1 MKVGFCSLYGLA
13 NAGKSTILNAI
24 LKTKIEAV
32 SEKPQTTRENI
43 QGIYND
49 EDSQIVFVDT
59 PGLHDPHKKL
69 GQLMLQ
75 EAKSALY
82 DVDAIIY
89 VIDASKRVD
98 KKTANRLATL
108 DTPIILAFNKIDLIK
123 FEQGQEKIKEYKEIE
138 KIDSKYVITTLFHNK
153 IVSDVLDEN
162 YIKIATEHN
171 YHNNNKQYINKVI
184 TSCRNSDYLVCV
196 SNELKDFY
204 KGKLK
209 NFKTKVV
216 YIPNVI
222 DKLPIIKKEHNK
234 NTLIA
239 VGRLA
244 REKGFGDLI
253 DIVNIIKNDIPNIK
267 VNIVGDGYEK
277 DELENKIINLN
288 LEKNIFLLGK
298 KTFEEVENL
307 MQESYIYLMTSYT
320 ESFGLVLIEAMS
332 NKICCIGFDT
342 SAGAREILK
351 DGNGILIENRDKS
364 LFAQKVVELIND
376 DKKYNLICNNAY
388 KYCKIYLAS
397 NVKNSWLELLECKN
411 EKIF

>member
-1 MKVGFCSLYGLA
+1 M
-13 NAGKSTILNAI
+13 
-24 LKTKIEAV
+24 
-32 SEKPQTTRENI
+32 
-43 QGIYND
+43 
-49 EDSQIVFVDT
+49 
-59 PGLHDPHKKL
+59 
-69 GQLMLQ
+69 
-75 EAKSALY
+75 
-82 DVDAIIY
+82 
-89 VIDASKRVD
+89 
-98 KKTANRLATL
+98 
-108 DTPIILAFNKIDLIK
+108 
-123 FEQGQEKIKEYKEIE
+123 
-138 KIDSKYVITTLFHNK
+138 
-153 IVSDVLDEN
+153 
-162 YIKIATEHN
+162 
-171 YHNNNKQYINKVI
+171 
-184 TSCRNSDYLVCV
+184 
-196 SNELKDFY
+196 
-204 KGKLK
+204 
-209 NFKTKVV
+209 
-216 YIPNVI
+216 
-222 DKLPIIKKEHNK
+222 
-234 NTLIA
+234 
-239 VGRLA
+239 
-244 REKGFGDLI
+244 I

-298 KTFEEVENL
+298 KTFEEVESL

-351 DGNGILIENRDKS
+351 DGNGILIENTDKS